1 MSRRALIA
9 IALVAATADA
19 RADNWDATY
28 AFGANVEA
36 IGGEAYSGVMMQIQ
50 VWRRLTSRLSLS
62 ATAELASAK
71 RDEIEGGVVRGLA
84 GVDLELVRGRPMLVV
99 PALIASVGS
108 GTETIAWDRGTLTRP
123 MSYLGVEY
131 RSSLAIEPGG
141 FLRNLS
147 SFGFRFGVRG
157 HVAPG
162 VAHAT
167 VAKLCSAC
175 SMEDAPDR
183 GLDLGFVGYM
193 GFVFGR

>member
-9 IALVAATADA
+9 IVLVAATADA
-19 RADNWDATY
+19 RADTWEATY
-28 AFGANVEA
+28 GFGGNVET
-36 IGGEAYSGVMMQIQ
+36 IGGDAYSGVVIQIQ
-50 VWRRLTSRLSLS
+50 LWRRLTSRVSVS

-71 RDEIEGGVVRGLA
+71 RDDIEGGVVRGLA
-84 GVDLELVRGRPMLVV
+84 GVDIDVVRRRRSFV
-99 PALIASVGS
+99 PWLTASVGS

-131 RSSLAIEPGG
+131 RTSFDVEPGG
-141 FLRNLS
+141 FLRNLT

-157 HVAPG
+157 HVTPG
-162 VAHAT
+162 VSHTT

-193 GFVFGR
+193 GLVFGR